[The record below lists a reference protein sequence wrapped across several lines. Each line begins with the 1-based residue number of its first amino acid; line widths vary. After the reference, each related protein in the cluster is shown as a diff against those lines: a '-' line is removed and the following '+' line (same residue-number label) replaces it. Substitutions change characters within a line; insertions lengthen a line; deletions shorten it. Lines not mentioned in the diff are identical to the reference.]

1 MRIALPRALPRPLA
15 CALLVL
21 APLAA
26 CGEADMADQARAKTW
41 DKNPFFPREI
51 TMRQPVAGTVP
62 RADPARPAP
71 QPQTISRDLLDR
83 GQQRYAV
90 FCTPCHGQDGRGQGM
105 IVARGFPPAG
115 DLTAPS
121 LRRASAAEIYD
132 VIGNGRRAMF
142 GMAQMIPSADRWAI
156 VTYIR
161 ALQLS
166 QDAPVS
172 SLTAEDRARLEARP

>member
-1 MRIALPRALPRPLA
+1 MRIAPPLV
-15 CALLVL
+15 LLAL

-51 TMRQPVAGTVP
+51 TMRQPVPGTVP
-62 RADPARPAP
+62 RRDPAAPAP
-71 QPQTISRDLLDR
+71 KPPAIGRDLLDR
-83 GQQRYAV
+83 GRQRYAV

-115 DLTAPS
+115 DLTGDDQ
-121 LRRASAAEIYD
+121 RRASATDLYD
-132 VIGNGRRAMF
+132 AISNGRKAMF

-156 VTYIR
+156 VAYVR

-166 QDAPVS
+166 QDAPVA
-172 SLTAEDRARLEARP
+172 SLPEPDRARLEAAR